1 MATGAAA
8 DASPPTGGVFE
19 YLDETPRTYQFWD
32 GTVITPV
39 RGDVS
44 RLPYDPG
51 DKRWAPSKKKINR
64 LPDNHPDQAAITS
77 ADQSELRDEV
87 HAVVAQAHA
96 DQAAVSRAI
105 PAGESASST
114 TTDAGVTK

>member
-19 YLDETPRTYQFWD
+19 YLDETSRTYQFWD

-51 DKRWAPSKKKINR
+51 DGRWQSSKKKVNR

-77 ADQSELRDEV
+77 ADQSEWRDEV
-87 HAVVAQAHA
+87 HAAVAQAHA
-96 DQAAVSRAI
+96 AQVAASR
-105 PAGESASST
+105 PAPADGSASST

>member
-19 YLDETPRTYQFWD
+19 YLDEGERTYQFWD
-32 GTVITPV
+32 GTVLTPS
-39 RGDVS
+39 RGDVA

-51 DKRWAPSKKKINR
+51 DGRWQPSKKKVNR

-77 ADQSELRDEV
+77 AEQAEAREQV
-87 HAVVAQAHA
+87 HADAAAALAEQVA
-96 DQAAVSRAI
+96 AARAT
-105 PAGESASST
+105 PAGESAAST
-114 TTDAGVTK
+114 TATTGVTS